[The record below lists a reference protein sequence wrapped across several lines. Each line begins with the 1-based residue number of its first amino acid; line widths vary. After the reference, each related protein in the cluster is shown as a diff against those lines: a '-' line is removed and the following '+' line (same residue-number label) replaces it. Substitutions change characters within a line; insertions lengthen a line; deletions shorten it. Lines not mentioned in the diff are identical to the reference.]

1 MTRQDMIDN
10 LKCNECGMNTT
21 HKMDC
26 SSKDAFNAF
35 KKALIWLP
43 YMSNEQLAQ
52 INFEC
57 WAEAQNRA
65 AMEIEQDVE
74 KAIDNIKKNN

>member
-1 MTRQDMIDN
+1 MNRQEMIDN
-10 LKCNECGMNTT
+10 LKCHECGMNTT

-26 SSKDAFNAF
+26 SSKDAFNSF

-43 YMSNEQLAQ
+43 YMTNEQIAQ
-52 INFEC
+52 LSFEA
-57 WAEAQNRA
+57 WHIAYARSGEI
-65 AMEIEQDVE
+65 IEQDVE